1 MKFEGCGIKWQRIK
15 VLYMRRNLIM
25 FKAEK
30 IFNEKNENPE
40 PQKQAKA
47 FVKNLCNNIVFS
59 LEAEIQHS

>member
-1 MKFEGCGIKWQRIK
+1 
-15 VLYMRRNLIM
+15 M